1 MFRYEAI
8 RKGECFRAYIR
19 VPEEHYDDIVKILSK
34 DYIYSA
40 VQGEVAMESA
50 E

>member
-34 DYIYSA
+34 DYIYFGGSR
-40 VQGEVAMESA
+40 GVAMESA